1 MVLRLI
7 VGCGDR
13 NSQDNEIS
21 FCRLSRGINQTH
33 GQIAEDLTTVRR
45 RQSISAIRR
54 GRLTL
59 VLPHFTFRKVN
70 LGTKIITPGVIF
82 SQLRISKDF
91 RLSP

>member
-13 NSQDNEIS
+13 NSRDNEIL

-33 GQIAEDLTTVRR
+33 GQIAEDLTTEAVTVDF
-45 RQSISAIRR
+45 SDTYR

-70 LGTKIITPGVIF
+70 LGTKIITAGVIF
-82 SQLRISKDF
+82 SQLRISKAIF
-91 RLSP
+91 V